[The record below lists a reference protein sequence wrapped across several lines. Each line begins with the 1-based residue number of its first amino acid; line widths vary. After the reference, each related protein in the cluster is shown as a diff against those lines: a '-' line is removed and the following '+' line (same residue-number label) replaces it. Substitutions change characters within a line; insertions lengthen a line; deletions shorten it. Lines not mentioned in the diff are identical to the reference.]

1 MWYSDR
7 TFEAKGISSMENE
20 LKKPVIIALDNA
32 CTEDSIAIL
41 WEKLDAAV
49 GYEVFVE
56 DVFLATTESTDYT
69 AGGLEPGGEYEV
81 YVVAIG
87 GDGQRVKSESVVLH
101 TAARG
106 RVLDITDY
114 GAVASE
120 VDNPIMADTQ
130 RLYDCTQAVQRAID
144 ECGAGDTVYVPEGTF
159 VTGALFLKSDMTLK
173 VDRRL
178 FGSSRLADY
187 PVMRYRF
194 EGRESDCYASLIN
207 TADGEHANITI
218 CGKGSI
224 DANGRKLFMEIMKE
238 KKAVRGRAVCI
249 RNTDGLYIKD
259 ITIRQSP
266 AWCLHTI
273 YCRNVALNNVKIFT
287 KYAEDGRRY
296 EDIFNGDGFD
306 PDSCSN
312 VYVFN
317 CLIGSQDDCIAIK
330 SGRDA
335 EGRVVGIPS
344 EDIRIS
350 NCSFTSGFGVAVG
363 SETSGDVRRVLVQD
377 CVFKDTYSF
386 ASVKS
391 PRGRGSMV
399 EDITY
404 ENCVHDNTS
413 TEHHDCR
420 WFRGALYVD
429 EFYSVEE
436 FDENSAEPVNEGTPH
451 IRNVHFKNID
461 TKTVAGNAVF
471 ITGLVESPLENITL
485 ENIRAEGLYGMKAN
499 NVNGMSLKAVQVK
512 GLNGSDYIFNNVK
525 IM

>member
-1 MWYSDR
+1 MR
-7 TFEAKGISSMENE
+7 EPN
-20 LKKPVIIALDNA
+20 IIVPDNA
-32 CTEDSIAIL
+32 CTQDSIAVL
-41 WEKLDAAV
+41 WEKVEGAV
-49 GYEVFVE
+49 GYEVFIE
-56 DVFLATTESTDYT
+56 DEFAAMTENTDYT
-69 AGGLEPGGEYEV
+69 FEGLSADGEYEV
-81 YVVAIG
+81 YVAAVDENG
-87 GDGQRVKSESVVLH
+87 NRVKSEAVVMH
-101 TAARG
+101 TKSAAK
-106 RVLDITDY
+106 VHDIRDY
-114 GAVASE
+114 GAKCCVI
-120 VDNPIMADTQ
+120 DNPVMTDTEKMP
-130 RLYDCTQAVQRAID
+130 DCTEAIQRAID
-144 ECGAGDTVYVPEGTF
+144 ECGDGDTVYVPEGTF
-159 VTGALFLKSDMTLK
+159 VAGALFLKSNMTLK
-173 VDRRL
+173 VDGRL
-178 FGSSRLADY
+178 FGSSRLSDY

-207 TADGEHANITI
+207 TKEGSRQNITI
-218 CGKGSI
+218 CGKGTI
-224 DANGRKLFMEIMKE
+224 DANGRKLFMEEMK
-238 KKAVRGRAVCI
+238 KKSAVRGRAVCI
-249 RNTDGLYIKD
+249 RNTDGVYIKD

-273 YCRNVALNNVKIFT
+273 YCRNVVLNNVKIFT

-312 VYVFN
+312 VFVFN
-317 CLIGSQDDCIAIK
+317 SLIGSQDDCIAIK
-330 SGRDA
+330 SGRDE
-335 EGRVVGIPS
+335 EGRAVGIPS
-344 EDIRIS
+344 EDIRIT
-350 NCSFTSGFGVAVG
+350 NCRFTSGFGVAVG

-377 CVFKDTYSF
+377 CVFKATYSF

-404 ENCVHDNTS
+404 DNCVHENDS

-436 FDENSAEPVNEGTPH
+436 FDENSAMPVGEGTPH

-461 TKTVAGNAVF
+461 TRTVAGNAVF

-485 ENIRAEGLYGMKAN
+485 ENVRARGLSGMKAN
-499 NVNGMSLKAVQVK
+499 NIDGLTLKNVDVK
-512 GLNGSDYIFNNVK
+512 GAEGQDYIFNNVK

>member
-1 MWYSDR
+1 
-7 TFEAKGISSMENE
+7 MENILRGPE
-20 LKKPVIIALDNA
+20 LIVLENA
-32 CTEDSIAIL
+32 HTQDSVAIL
-41 WEKLDAAV
+41 WEKVSGAA

-56 DVFLATTESTDYT
+56 DEFYATTENTDYT
-69 AGGLEPGGEYEV
+69 IEGLEPDGEYEV
-81 YVVAIG
+81 YIIAIG
-87 GDGQRVKSESVVLH
+87 DDGQRMKSRAVVLH
-101 TAARG
+101 TAGCG

-114 GAVASE
+114 GAVPCE
-120 VDNPIMADTQ
+120 IDNPVMADTQ
-130 RLYDCTQAVQRAID
+130 KLFDCTKAIQSAID
-144 ECGAGDTVYVPEGTF
+144 ACGAGDTVYVPQGTY

-173 VDRRL
+173 VDGRL
-178 FGSSRLADY
+178 FGSSILGDY

-194 EGRESDCYASLIN
+194 EGRECYCYASLIN
-207 TADGEHANITI
+207 TLDGEHHNITI
-218 CGKGSI
+218 CGSGSI
-224 DANGRKLFMEIMKE
+224 DANGRKLFMEEMKE

-249 RNTDGLYIKD
+249 RNTYGLYIKD

-273 YCRNVALNNVKIFT
+273 YCRNVVLNNVRIFT

-335 EGRVVGIPS
+335 EGRAVGIPS
-344 EDIRIS
+344 EDIRIT

-377 CVFKDTYSF
+377 CVFKDTYSL

-404 ENCVHDNTS
+404 ENCIHENTS
-413 TEHHDCR
+413 TEHHDCK

-429 EFYSVEE
+429 EFYSVDE

-451 IRNVHFKNID
+451 MKNIHFKNID
-461 TKTVAGNAVF
+461 TKTVAGNAIF

-485 ENIRAEGLYGMKAN
+485 ENVSARGLYGMKAN
-499 NVNGMSLKAVQVK
+499 NVDGLTLKAVHVK
-512 GLNGSDYIFNNVK
+512 GLKDSDYIFNNVK
-525 IM
+525 IK